1 MAQLGHDA
9 ISAVPI
15 SGTAGGAT
23 AQGIGTQL
31 SRVIWPGTSPA
42 RAVPNRFLT
51 PTWAI
56 GGSAAAQ
63 QFTLT
68 LTAAQATSASIAKA
82 VSAIKTATQASSAVS
97 IRAVSVAHSA
107 AQATGAAFVKS
118 VSKAMVTAQS
128 ASATL
133 LRSVFLVRSAI
144 QSTAAVLSKSA
155 LITKSAT
162 SASAASLAKSVGVIR
177 SAASGTSA
185 SLAKAV
191 SIIRAASQASTASL
205 QRAIAVGLAA
215 VQGSAAALAFGRAFH
230 VLLTAVQATIATLDW
245 VIQRG
250 PGPTGG
256 SGGGDRFGPIL
267 GRRPIGIARPGAR
280 LAKPAAPVYD
290 VAGSA
295 TSANGPQDFYGTGT
309 IELVS
314 VSGEGSTESA
324 AAGIV
329 AFAEIDSRIPTNRK
343 RAAILSALLEALSR
357 KWR

>member
-1 MAQLGHDA
+1 MALLGHDA
-9 ISAVPI
+9 VSEVPI
-15 SGTAGGAT
+15 SGTTGAAT

-42 RAVPNRFLT
+42 RAIPNRFLT

-56 GGSAAAQ
+56 GGGAVAQ

-68 LTAAQATSASIAKA
+68 LTTTQATSASIAKA
-82 VSAIKTATQASSAVS
+82 VSATKTATQASSAVM

-107 AQATGAAFVKS
+107 AQATGAALVKS
-118 VSKAMVTAQS
+118 ASKVMSAAQS
-128 ASATL
+128 AAATL
-133 LRSVFLVRSAI
+133 RNSVFLVHSAT
-144 QSTAAVLSKSA
+144 QSTAAALSKSA

-162 SASAASLAKSVGVIR
+162 SSTVASLIKSVGVVR
-177 SAASGTSA
+177 SAVSGSTA
-185 SLAKAV
+185 SLVKAV
-191 SIIRAASQASTASL
+191 SITRAASQASAASI
-205 QRAIAVGLAA
+205 QRAVSVGLAA

-230 VLLTAVQATIATLDW
+230 LVLTAVQATIATLDW
-245 VIQRG
+245 VIHRA
-250 PGPTGG
+250 PGPTAGG
-256 SGGGDRFGPIL
+256 GGGDRFGRTF
-267 GRRPIGIARPGAR
+267 GRRLAPGAGAR
-280 LAKPAAPVYD
+280 LAKPAVPVYD

-295 TSANGPQDFYGTGT
+295 TSANGQQDFHGTGT

-314 VSGEGSTESA
+314 IAGEGSTEGA